1 VRFVVCVGKDKRDAH
16 PLYMRVCQPMRQTLK
31 TMRLLWQEAERRIEN
46 IIAGVGRGIYSEL
59 PVWLL
64 RQRLQGEGREARR
77 FEI

>member
-1 VRFVVCVGKDKRDAH
+1 MKNVQLEKRITGLFICDCVK
-16 PLYMRVCQPMRQTLK
+16 PMGQILK
-31 TMRLLWQEAERRIEN
+31 TIRLLRQEAERRIEN